1 MQIRRPLARCSVE
14 VDLEVVI
21 VSHRDGKWLEP
32 CLESL
37 ATAAGACAYR
47 TTIVENGGAR
57 ISLAEARDRRVLY
70 VENRGFGAANNAG
83 ALGSPADLLLFLNP
97 DTELVD
103 GTLERLVQA
112 MRDRPRVG
120 LVAVRQVAGD
130 GTLWPSLH
138 RFPSVGRAMAAALAS
153 EKWPVLGERLG
164 ERVLDV
170 GAYERTG
177 TFDWTTGAVLAVRRE
192 AFEARVRRALPLL
205 GGDRSVQAHTGPGL
219 GAHVEPGV
227 TFVHHAG
234 KAGVHPAREA
244 QMAHARMQYAR
255 KHARPCPRRVVSSGP
270 ADAPRDAAGR
280 PAAAREHADVERA
293 RSSSGA
299 ARVARHRKRRRTGG
313 ATASRPGGSDGRR
326 HGAPVSPGR
335 RTALIGHFV
344 EGTHWNGAGSSRPI
358 STSFAST
365 RQAPRRAS

>member
-1 MQIRRPLARCSVE
+1 MPAPSARRQISC
-14 VDLEVVI
+14 
-21 VSHRDGKWLEP
+21 
-32 CLESL
+32 
-37 ATAAGACAYR
+37 
-47 TTIVENGGAR
+47 
-57 ISLAEARDRRVLY
+57 
-70 VENRGFGAANNAG
+70 F
-83 ALGSPADLLLFLNP
+83 FLNP

-192 AFEARVRRALPLL
+192 AFEAGRVRRALLL
-205 GGDRSVQAHTGPGL
+205 SRRRPICASAYRTGL

-255 KHARPCPRRVVSSGP
+255 KHSGRVRAASYRAVLL
-270 ADAPRDAAGR
+270 DAPRDAAGK

-293 RSSSGA
+293 RSVAPGA
-299 ARVARHRKRRRTGG
+299 ARVARHRKRRRTGC
-313 ATASRPGGSDGRR
+313 ATGVARAAATVDVMGLPFHRVDAR
-326 HGAPVSPGR
+326 
-335 RTALIGHFV
+335 ALIGHFV
-344 EGTHWNGAGSSRPI
+344 EGARTGTGGWIVTPNLDILRQYTTSAEARELILEATHRVADGLADRVGVAARRNGTAGACPAA
-358 STSFAST
+358 TSF
-365 RQAPRRAS
+365 